1 MVGSIDFHI
10 WISLSLHQLQGL
22 CKKNPVHAQLVNHIT
37 LKFATK
43 GETNV
48 KVTVDAE
55 VGAYLD

>member
-1 MVGSIDFHI
+1 M
-10 WISLSLHQLQGL
+10 QGL
-22 CKKNPVHAQLVNHIT
+22 CKKKPVHAQLVNHIT
-37 LKFATK
+37 FKFATK